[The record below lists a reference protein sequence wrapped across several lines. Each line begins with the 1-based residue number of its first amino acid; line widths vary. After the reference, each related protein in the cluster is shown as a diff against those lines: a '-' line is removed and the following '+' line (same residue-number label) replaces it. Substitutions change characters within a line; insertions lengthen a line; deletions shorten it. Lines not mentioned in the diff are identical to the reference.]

1 MYRTLLLSAGLR
13 AGECHQG
20 FLKYDI
26 LLPYKTQENILER
39 IISVFPKVLR
49 TFSYTSQKILLITTI
64 LTVLSLFPYL
74 LWGMRNGTCRFS
86 VYMFFLRIPWTYPD
100 VGYIAGKTFLRGIQ
114 RSWNRGKR
122 FSRDGVIR
130 RTSLTNMAHRGE

>member
-26 LLPYKTQENILER
+26 LLPYKTQENILEG
-39 IISVFPKVLR
+39 IISGFPKVLR
-49 TFSYTSQKILLITTI
+49 TFSYTSQKILLIPTI

-74 LWGMRNGTCRFS
+74 FWGTRNGSCHFS
-86 VYMFFLRIPWTYPD
+86 VYMLFLGIPWLYPD
-100 VGYIAGKTFLRGIQ
+100 VLYIAGKTFSRRMH
-114 RSWNRGKR
+114 RSWNREKR
-122 FSRDGVIR
+122 FSGDGVIR
-130 RTSLTNMAHRGE
+130 IPS

>member
-26 LLPYKTQENILER
+26 LLPYKTQENILEG
-39 IISVFPKVLR
+39 IISGFSKVLR
-49 TFSYTSQKILLITTI
+49 TSSYPSQKILLIPTI

-74 LWGMRNGTCRFS
+74 LWGTRTGICRFS
-86 VYMFFLRIPWTYPD
+86 VYMLFLGIPWSYPD
-100 VGYIAGKTFLRGIQ
+100 VLYIAGKTFLREIQ
-114 RSWNRGKR
+114 RS
-122 FSRDGVIR
+122 
-130 RTSLTNMAHRGE
+130 